1 MRYRNFKAT
10 VLLVGLMSLSGV
22 LTLIFLAREKFIGYE
37 RHSNHYY
44 QQYLTD
50 KMALFKRSALDE
62 DNECRQTKRNEIN
75 VELTHSVYQ
84 FYCEQ
89 SSFFIGNLPSKKT
102 VVFEQISD
110 YLRLNETIP
119 ITQINTLAELPPTSS
134 TEPKIVVV
142 TQDIDEKL
150 TRDFYGILITQH
162 YFNLK
167 NGAKMY
173 GVLYTTQESDK
184 SNRYVTYSREVV
196 KYFDEHYSIWHF
208 LPYSRNLLHAK

>member
-1 MRYRNFKAT
+1 
-10 VLLVGLMSLSGV
+10 
-22 LTLIFLAREKFIGYE
+22 
-37 RHSNHYY
+37 
-44 QQYLTD
+44 
-50 KMALFKRSALDE
+50 MALFKRSALDE

-119 ITQINTLAELPPTSS
+119 ITQINTLAELPPTSP

-208 LPYSRNLLHAK
+208 FAVFKEFVTCKIGYIRRKPCSVY

>member
-1 MRYRNFKAT
+1 M
-10 VLLVGLMSLSGV
+10 
-22 LTLIFLAREKFIGYE
+22 
-37 RHSNHYY
+37 
-44 QQYLTD
+44 
-50 KMALFKRSALDE
+50 
-62 DNECRQTKRNEIN
+62 
-75 VELTHSVYQ
+75 
-84 FYCEQ
+84 
-89 SSFFIGNLPSKKT
+89 
-102 VVFEQISD
+102 VFEQISD

-119 ITQINTLAELPPTSS
+119 ITQINTLAELPPTSP

-162 YFNLK
+162 HFNLK

-208 LPYSRNLLHAK
+208 CRIQGICYMQNRLYTAETLLGVLIGITLFTLIWFTFSHWQQRQIAY